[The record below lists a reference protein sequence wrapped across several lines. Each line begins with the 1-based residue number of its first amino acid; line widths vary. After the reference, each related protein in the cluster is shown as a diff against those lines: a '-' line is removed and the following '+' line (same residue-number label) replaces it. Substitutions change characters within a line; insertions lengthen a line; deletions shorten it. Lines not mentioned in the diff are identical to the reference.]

1 MKSTLIYCQIEKY
14 LTSLYPIGEL
24 FQKYK
29 PSFKTI
35 ILFKS
40 EWKGDHPVKDIENKK
55 FKFHFLSYGK
65 NLLYDH
71 QGSNVQGHQSQ
82 LFSSMCVSLRI
93 HACWYLASITIRY
106 KILIIRNP
114 DKIMYSLRGK
124 EWICRN
130 MKCPKEHLLR
140 RISIKLEKK

>member
-65 NLLYDH
+65 
-71 QGSNVQGHQSQ
+71 
-82 LFSSMCVSLRI
+82 
-93 HACWYLASITIRY
+93 
-106 KILIIRNP
+106 
-114 DKIMYSLRGK
+114 
-124 EWICRN
+124 
-130 MKCPKEHLLR
+130 
-140 RISIKLEKK
+140 KLVI